1 MNISLINVDK
11 GSMTVFEPDWQRE
24 AIKRVENDP
33 EIISQAEE
41 INSTFR
47 ARALEALG
55 REDWIPGLAIKS
67 ILQGI
72 PRYAYLKRISDGK
85 GHEYDAEI
93 DLLFQTISFTLIH

>member
-1 MNISLINVDK
+1 MNISLTNLDK
-11 GSMTVFEPDWQRE
+11 GPMTAFEPDWQRE
-24 AIKRVENDP
+24 AIKRAENDP
-33 EIISQAEE
+33 EIISQAEK

-72 PRYAYLKRISDGK
+72 PRYAYLKRISDGES
-85 GHEYDAEI
+85 HEYDAEI
-93 DLLFQTISFTLIH
+93 DLLFQTISFAMVD